1 MQTKKQ
7 LDSKQSRC
15 MFWMISSLN
24 YFHSCDVWRCGIER
38 ATMHLCS
45 SCQEQQEERLRWSA
59 MQMIPICDSPSPSVP
74 VKWLSSA
81 GSTPRPSPDRPCTPS
96 WRPPWPPSWRPPRPS
111 GPSWPS
117 CLTPPYTPSSARSR
131 GRALAMQSI
140 PTSHGWKYSRV
151 VLSTK

>member
-1 MQTKKQ
+1 MQTKN
-7 LDSKQSRC
+7 LSCC
-15 MFWMISSLN
+15 MSWTISLK
-24 YFHSCDVWRCGIER
+24 YLHSCDVWPCGAALSALQCISSSLPR
-38 ATMHLCS
+38 ATTR
-45 SCQEQQEERLRWSA
+45 EKLRWSA
-59 MQMIPICDSPSPSVP
+59 MQMIPICDTISPPPSVP

-151 VLSTK
+151 ALSTK